1 MQISPLFSVT
11 NWHINPSSE
20 GTKTPADWKT
30 TAQPNMERTHSY
42 SFWADFNI
50 FSTIIEICI
59 GAKIALH
66 GSVIELLS
74 RFCFILIDC
83 PFLLFYQ
90 GEYVCYFF
98 IDRYCSL
105 QILLCFVWLLGAQ
118 QRIVLSASG

>member
-1 MQISPLFSVT
+1 
-11 NWHINPSSE
+11 
-20 GTKTPADWKT
+20 
-30 TAQPNMERTHSY
+30 METTHSY

-59 GAKIALH
+59 GAKVTLY

-98 IDRYCSL
+98 IDIALYKYYFVLFGFWEHSNGFFYL
-105 QILLCFVWLLGAQ
+105 HQVDQIGKVTVSTISLCFYSTVIFSFFLL
-118 QRIVLSASG
+118 LLFFFEF